1 MWNNLRIEYRMASD
15 HFDVTV
21 RDLKGNSVTVD
32 CTPDTPISYLI
43 NKFRERLPHIENKR
57 KFILTK
63 NGSPDELT
71 GTLRDNDITGKINS
85 EIILFAVYTGWG
97 PDMIKC
103 INREPITE
111 KLHHLIE
118 DKIKFKA
125 GTRPAHKENIDCTAL
140 VTEHNNWTVD
150 TECLFFLTTN
160 QPSEFKT
167 WKSESITMHAPD
179 KKVGPYVGPIE
190 YQSGIDYKIKTHS
203 HMNYYY
209 SKKLD
214 AERKM
219 LIPKNMAHIR
229 GTLSKIIINI
239 TNKKDSPTGYKR
251 EFEIYVVLKGP
262 IEIYEPDGTVKYSSD
277 DPTASCLVQYDS
289 IMMCNPQGEL
299 NIPNNS
305 QGGRRAKQTKRTKRS
320 KNKRKT
326 IRRTHKKRA

>member
-1 MWNNLRIEYRMASD
+1 MASD

-21 RDLKGNSVTVD
+21 RDLAGHSVTVD
-32 CTPDTPISYLI
+32 CTPDTPISHLI
-43 NKFRERLPHIENKR
+43 NKFRERLPYIENKR

-63 NGSPDELT
+63 KGSPDELT
-71 GTLRDNDITGKINS
+71 GTLRDNDITGIIND
-85 EIILFAVYTGWG
+85 EIILFVVYTGWG

-103 INREPITE
+103 INREPIIE
-111 KLHHLIE
+111 KLHHWIE

-125 GTRPAHKENIDCTAL
+125 GKIPAHKDNIDCTAL

-150 TECLFFLTTN
+150 TECLFFLTMN

-167 WKSESITMHAPD
+167 WESESIIMPAPN
-179 KKVGPYVGPIE
+179 KKDDPYVGPIE
-190 YQSGIDYKIKTHS
+190 YQSGMDYKKRTHA
-203 HMNYYY
+203 HMYYYY

-214 AERKM
+214 AERQM

-229 GTLSKIIINI
+229 GTLYKIIINI
-239 TNKKDSPTGYKR
+239 TNKKDSSTGYKR

-277 DPTASCLVQYDS
+277 DPTALCLVQYDS
-289 IMMCNPQGEL
+289 IMMCNSKGEL

-305 QGGRRAKQTKRTKRS
+305 QGGRRAKQTKRTKRTKRS
-320 KNKRKT
+320 KNKRKM